1 MAAWADV
8 QYSLFINP
16 GFYYPMIKPLLA
28 AVFCGLA
35 VFSGAHAADDDWNKP
50 VEPFQIYGNSYYVGV
65 SSLSSVLVTSP
76 QGHILLDGGYPDSPQ
91 RIADSVRKLGFR
103 MQDIKLILSSH
114 DHFDHAGGIAEL
126 QRMTGATVVASPS
139 TAAGLKRGSMGKDDP
154 QFVGNTPFAKVG
166 KVRTVR
172 DGETAKVG
180 PLAVTAMYTPGHTEG
195 GTSWTWRSCEQDR
208 CASIVYADS
217 INAISS
223 DGYKFTEHPEVVK
236 QFEQSYAALER
247 APCDIIVAVHPEFS
261 GMWEKRKSGKV
272 DAFLDGGEG
281 CKAYVKV
288 ARDKLNLRLA
298 SEAGK

>member
-1 MAAWADV
+1 
-8 QYSLFINP
+8 
-16 GFYYPMIKPLLA
+16 MIKTCLSL
-28 AVFCGLA
+28 VLCGLA
-35 VFSGAHAADDDWNKP
+35 ATTHAQNSNDDWNKP
-50 VEPFQIYGNSYYVGV
+50 VEPFRIHGNTYYVGV
-65 SSLSSVLVTSP
+65 SSLSAVLVTSP

-103 MQDIKLILSSH
+103 MQDVKLILSSH

-126 QRMTGATVVASPS
+126 QRMTGATVVASPP
-139 TAAGLKRGSMGKDDP
+139 TAAGLKRGSMAKEDP

-172 DGETAKVG
+172 DGETVKVG

-247 APCDIIVAVHPEFS
+247 ASCDIIIAVHPEFS
-261 GMWEKRKSGKV
+261 GMWEKRKSGKP

-281 CKAYVKV
+281 CKAYVKG